1 MKKHFTLFLL
11 VTFFMQP
18 LFSQVTTNVDALKYI
33 YQVKTQQWLQQRD
46 AVEQYS
52 KTHNVPIR
60 IDSGGVTMEMQYI
73 DKKGMPQYYMTENL
87 NAAKTISTDKVQP
100 GGGGGLSLDGSG
112 MTVYEW
118 DAGAVL
124 STHQEFGSRVTMGDT
139 VTVSHYHS
147 THVGGTMIA
156 SGVDAN
162 AKGMAPAAN
171 LKSFDWNSD
180 DGEMAWEAAKGALV
194 SNHSYGYS
202 RGWAYLSSY
211 GAWFW
216 FGDKDIDSKEDY
228 LFGFYDNGP
237 RDLDEI
243 AYYAPY
249 YLIVKS
255 AGNDRND
262 DHTGGHYVYDSGA
275 GGWVWSTA
283 SRDPD
288 GDYDCMGTKAVAKNI
303 MAVGSV
309 EDITG
314 GYSQPSDVISA
325 SYSAWGPADDG
336 RVKPD
341 IVANGQSLYS
351 TNNSGNSSY
360 LTISGT
366 SMAAPTVTASML
378 LLQQHYHNL
387 FGIYMRAS
395 TLKALVVHTADEA
408 GNNNG
413 PDYMFGWGLMN
424 TKSAADKITEDQ
436 TTDVISEHVL
446 DDGSTYSREITTT
459 GTDPIKVTIVWTDP
473 PGAMPDPA
481 VDPADVIL
489 VNDLDLRVVNNSTS
503 TTYYPWKLDRNNP
516 SNAATN
522 TSENNVDNVEMVYI
536 DSPSSGTTY
545 TITVDHDGNLSGG
558 RQVFSMIISGN
569 ISNSEAPVADFF
581 ATNTSPG
588 GNEAVTLVDA
598 SDNIPTS
605 WLWSISPS
613 TFEYINGTSG
623 TSQNPEVK
631 FTATGTYDVTLYVEN
646 TNGNDTEVKNSYIT
660 VSNTPSSYC
669 DAYSTNPY
677 GYISRVQLSTLD
689 NTSTYTNV
697 GGADPNDK
705 YYEDFTAQS
714 VDLDIAQSYNITITN
729 GTSDANLDV
738 GAWIDWNRD
747 GDFYDSD
754 ESIICEID
762 GYGAGTFNFTVPAS
776 AKPGNTVMRIRTKY
790 YDGYCYPCG
799 ATLNGEVED
808 YTVNVKAVDITWEGD
823 ISTDWD
829 DPENWDLGVVPSTSF
844 NVIIPTSPTGGRWPV
859 ISSGTV
865 AECLNL
871 TLKSGAQLTNN
882 GELTLY
888 GPSGTK

>member
-1 MKKHFTLFLL
+1 MKKHFSLFAL
-11 VTFFMQP
+11 VVLCSQP
-18 LFSQVTTNVDALKYI
+18 LLSQVTTNVEALKYI
-33 YQVKTQQWLQQRD
+33 YQVKTQQWQQQREK
-46 AVEQYS
+46 VEQFS
-52 KTHNVPIR
+52 KTHNMPVR
-60 IDSGGVTMEMQYI
+60 TDSGGVTMEMQYI
-73 DKKGMPQYYMTENL
+73 DKYGMPQSYMTENL

-100 GGGGGLSLDGSG
+100 GGGSGLSLDGSG

-124 STHQEFGSRVTMGDT
+124 STHQEFGSRVSMGDT

-180 DGEMAWEAAKGALV
+180 YGEMAWEAAKGALV
-194 SNHSYGYS
+194 SNHSYGFS
-202 RGWAYLSSY
+202 RGWTYSSYY

-216 FGDKDIDSKEDY
+216 YGTTAVSTTEDY
-228 LFGFYDNGP
+228 LFGFYDDGP

-262 DHTGGHYVYDSGA
+262 NHTGGHYVYDPGLGA
-275 GGWVWSTA
+275 WVWSTA
-283 SRDPD
+283 YRDPD
-288 GDYDCMGTKAVAKNI
+288 GDYDCIGTNGIAKNI
-303 MAVGSV
+303 VAVGSV
-309 EDITG
+309 EDIPG
-314 GYSQPSDVISA
+314 GYSQPSDVIIA
-325 SYSAWGPADDG
+325 GYSSWGPADDG

-351 TNNSGNSSY
+351 TDNDYNSDYIS
-360 LTISGT
+360 LSGT

-387 FGIYMRAS
+387 FGRYMRAS

-408 GNNNG
+408 GSNNG

-424 TKSAADKITEDQ
+424 TKSAADKITENQ

-446 DDGSTYSREITTT
+446 VDGGSYSRDITTT
-459 GTDPIKVTIVWTDP
+459 GTNPVKVTVVWTDP
-473 PGAMPDPA
+473 PGAIPADA
-481 VDPADVIL
+481 VDPPDVIL
-489 VNDLDLRVVNNSTS
+489 VNDLDLRVVNNTTS
-503 TTYYPWKLDRNNP
+503 TTYYPWKLDKTNP
-516 SNAATN
+516 ANAATN
-522 TSENNVDNVEMVYI
+522 TTENNVDNVEVVYI
-536 DSPSSGTTY
+536 DNPTSGTTY
-545 TITVDHDGNLSGG
+545 TITVDHDGTLSGG
-558 RQVFSMIISGN
+558 RQVFSIIISGD

-581 ATNTSPG
+581 ATNTTPG
-588 GNEAVTLVDA
+588 GNEPVTLTDA

-646 TNGNDTEVKNSYIT
+646 AYGNDTKVKTGYIT

-669 DAYSTNPY
+669 EAYSSNPY

-689 NTSTYTNV
+689 NISTYTNV
-697 GGADPNDK
+697 GDPDPNDK
-705 YYEDFTAQS
+705 YYEDFTALT
-714 VDLDIAQSYNITITN
+714 VDLNVLQGYTIAITN
-729 GTSDANLDV
+729 GTTDAGLDV
-738 GAWIDWNRD
+738 AVWIDWNRD
-747 GDFYDSD
+747 GDFYDTD
-754 ESIICEID
+754 ENIVCEID
-762 GYGAGTFNFTVPAS
+762 GYGAGSFAFTVPAA
-776 AKPGNTVMRIRTKY
+776 AKPGNTRMRIRTKY

-799 ATLNGEVED
+799 STLNGEVED
-808 YTVNVKAVDITWEGD
+808 YTVNINAVDITWQGT
-823 ISTDWD
+823 ISTDWNNSG
-829 DPENWDLGVVPSTSF
+829 NWDLGVVPTTSF
-844 NVIIPTSPTGGRWPV
+844 NVIIPSSPTGGR
-859 ISSGTV
+859 
-865 AECLNL
+865 
-871 TLKSGAQLTNN
+871 
-882 GELTLY
+882 
-888 GPSGTK
+888 